1 MNVFTMRREYS
12 SRYSPVQVG
21 LVTTNNG
28 SYPHED
34 TFTVTGRGGNGS
46 GALRMRKGW
55 DADRTWETGGEKETK
70 ETKIQECQMPG
81 KLLTPPLV
89 VPDTRSLGVFFCMV
103 ILGKISY
110 PVNGALFANEFLQQV
125 RF

>member
-1 MNVFTMRREYS
+1 M
-12 SRYSPVQVG
+12 PGALLQVLTRAG
-21 LVTTNNG
+21 GFSDNKQG

-70 ETKIQECQMPG
+70 ETKIQECQISGPPFITPLEVSEAHLPG
-81 KLLTPPLV
+81 LFSAQVFSERTCAGWMILLIV
-89 VPDTRSLGVFFCMV
+89 SSQKRDF
-103 ILGKISY
+103 
-110 PVNGALFANEFLQQV
+110 
-125 RF
+125 

>member
-1 MNVFTMRREYS
+1 MNVFTLRRQHS

-34 TFTVTGRGGNGS
+34 SSTVPERGGNGS
-46 GALRMRKGW
+46 GAPRMRKGS
-55 DADRTWETGGEKETK
+55 DADRTWETGGGKETK